1 MILKIQN
8 EILKY
13 TAAFFPQVLLVLQTL
28 SNVWFHWLDGSDR
41 SVRPVRYR
49 YECVLGGLK
58 RRRPMWKSV
67 FSTRLQRRARKETQ
81 RSKQNLSKP
90 RVRAADP
97 RKGSFK
103 EIRDGKQWQQQG
115 LWTSLSIS
123 TPPAPPPPARHTLK
137 YSNRGVGRDTASW
150 IQMADALN
158 ANAFS
163 LSCCYQFIFSIWVLK
178 RQIEV
183 GRCPSATPRLP
194 PGGRKAVRSQGNFR
208 FPHTAHQGHLNTSQ
222 TAPIMPH
229 CWQT

>member
-1 MILKIQN
+1 M
-8 EILKY
+8 
-13 TAAFFPQVLLVLQTL
+13 
-28 SNVWFHWLDGSDR
+28 
-41 SVRPVRYR
+41 
-49 YECVLGGLK
+49 
-58 RRRPMWKSV
+58 
-67 FSTRLQRRARKETQ
+67 RLQRCKEGNSELNKICQSQESELQSCKKEVLKRFGTENND
-81 RSKQNLSKP
+81 SNKVCGHLYLS
-90 RVRAADP
+90 
-97 RKGSFK
+97 
-103 EIRDGKQWQQQG
+103 
-115 LWTSLSIS
+115 
-123 TPPAPPPPARHTLK
+123 PPLPPHTHLPSARHTLK

-208 FPHTAHQGHLNTSQ
+208 FPHTPHQGHLNTSQ